1 VLRGQVYTSI
11 IEDIIDR
18 FIDYIALERG
28 ASPHTCRAYRTDLEL
43 FAAFL
48 GEKGLPADVAKIDYL
63 TIRLYLGH
71 LYQGKR
77 IKRASV
83 VRKLASLRTFFRYL
97 KREGIVEKNPAK
109 MVAIPKGG
117 RDLPHTLTVDE
128 AFRFLDI
135 PDAASPLGSRDRA
148 ILEFLYSSGLRVG
161 ELTSLSLHDLDLGGG
176 IVRVMGKGRKER
188 LVPIGSKAVEALNVY
203 LARRGELMEKGTDA
217 PQYLFL
223 NHRGG
228 RLTPRSVGRMIT
240 KYRLQRGI
248 VKETTPHTFRH
259 SFATHLLDAGADLR
273 GIQELLGHASLS
285 TTQKY
290 THVSSAKL
298 MEVYDRTHPR
308 ARKGQKDV

>member
-1 VLRGQVYTSI
+1 MYISA
-11 IEDIIDR
+11 IIDR
-18 FIDYIALERG
+18 FVDYMALERG
-28 ASPHTCRAYRTDLEL
+28 ASPHTCRAYRKDLEL

-48 GEKGLPADVAKIDYL
+48 QEQGLPLDVTKIDYL

-71 LYQGKR
+71 LYRGRQ
-77 IKRASV
+77 IKRTSV
-83 VRKLASLRTFFRYL
+83 KRKLASLRTFFKYL

-109 MVAIPKGG
+109 IVASPKGG
-117 RDLPHTLTVDE
+117 KDLPHALTVDE
-128 AFRFLDI
+128 AFRILDV
-135 PDAASPLGSRDRA
+135 PDAASPLGSRDQA

-161 ELTSLSLHDLDLGGG
+161 ELTSLGLNDLDLGAGM
-176 IVRVMGKGRKER
+176 VRVLGKGSKER
-188 LVPIGSKAVEALNVY
+188 MVPIGSKAVEALKSY
-203 LARRGELMEKGTDA
+203 LTRRGELMGTGGRA

-228 RLTPRSVGRMIT
+228 KLTARSVGRMIK
-240 KYRLQRGI
+240 KYLLQGGI
-248 VKETTPHTFRH
+248 VKEASPHTFRH

-308 ARKGQKDV
+308 ARKGAKDD